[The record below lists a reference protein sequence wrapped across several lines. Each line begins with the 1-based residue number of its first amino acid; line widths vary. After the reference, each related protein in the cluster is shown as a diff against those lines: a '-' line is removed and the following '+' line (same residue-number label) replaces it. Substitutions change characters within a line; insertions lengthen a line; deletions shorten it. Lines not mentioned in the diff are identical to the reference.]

1 MDEPEV
7 IAPRPADE
15 SVIETRYWHTLDDGR
30 VQCDVCPR
38 ACKLRDGQR
47 GLCFVR
53 GAEAGR
59 IKLFSY
65 GRSSGFCIDPIEKKP
80 LNHFLPGTSVLSFGT
95 AGCNLACKFC
105 FSPDTPIAT
114 TDGMR
119 PIADLFERCEEKI
132 LRDDGKI
139 GLPSSL
145 TVWTRAGKAARVS
158 KVFVHSYAGDLLS
171 LKAACCPAIL
181 LTPNHKVFAAHRS
194 NLDDVRLLEAAKL
207 STDHYLV
214 VPKRQ
219 AGHGGRIDVAEVLRA
234 LDSNARAP
242 RTRRIPHE
250 LLTMALQ
257 ATGTSADIGRTLG
270 YHPAYVRKLR
280 GLLARGSLD
289 NLEGSRG
296 ICLHLEAGRV
306 KFRGER
312 GVGVPEQLDLTPDL
326 AWLLGFYCAEG
337 SIGEHPDRPNSFQLV
352 FSCGHHEI
360 DLVQH
365 TARLLTTWFAV
376 RPVIVTRRT
385 TLTVEVR
392 STSTARLFEALCGR
406 GAKNKKVPG
415 QLLHAPAPVIR
426 AFLDGYISGD
436 GYRAPTHVVCGTV
449 SRNLALGLYELGLH
463 LDLLPTFFVHEP
475 APTTIIEQREVSQA
489 TAFIVKLKRDRYEQR
504 PSPGPERTSWRDAGE
519 RFLVPVRSAVPVPY
533 VGEVYNLEVDDPDH
547 SYLAPFIAV
556 SNCQNW
562 DMSKSREMDT
572 LADSASP
579 EDLATAARRLGS
591 ASVAFTYN
599 DPVVFMEYAIDTAQA
614 YREAGIRSVAVTAGY
629 MCPEPRAE
637 FYRHMDAANVDLKG
651 FTERFYYKV
660 CGGELAAVLGTL
672 EYLKHE
678 TKVWFEITT
687 LLIPGENDS
696 DGEIDEMTQWIAQKL
711 GPDVPLH
718 FTAFHPDWKMLD
730 KPPTPPATLTR
741 ARRIALAN
749 GLHFVYT
756 GNVHDR
762 EGGSTWCPRCGTC
775 VIERD
780 CYQLGDWKLTESGA
794 CQSCGTQVPGVFV
807 GAPGD
812 WGARRLGVRLAPRRH
827 RAS

>member
-1 MDEPEV
+1 MEEPEA
-7 IAPRPADE
+7 IEPRPADE
-15 SVIETRYWHTLDDGR
+15 SVIETRYWHTLEDGR

-65 GRSSGFCIDPIEKKP
+65 GRSSGFCVDPIEKKP

-105 FSPDTPIAT
+105 FSPETPIAT

-119 PIADLFERCEEKI
+119 PIADLFEGCGERI
-132 LRDDGKI
+132 FRDDGKI
-139 GLPSSL
+139 GLPDSL
-145 TVWTRAGKAARVS
+145 TVWTREGKEARVS
-158 KVFVHSYAGDLLS
+158 KVFVHPYAGDLLS
-171 LKAACCPAIL
+171 LTAAGCPPIL
-181 LTPNHKVFAAHRS
+181 LTPNHKVFAAHRT
-194 NLDDVRLLEAAKL
+194 NPEEVRLVAAANICA
-207 STDHYLV
+207 DHYLV
-214 VPKRQ
+214 VPKKR
-219 AGHGGRIDVAEVLRA
+219 ATHGARIDLTE
-234 LDSNARAP
+234 ARDFGG
-242 RTRRIPHE
+242 HF
-250 LLTMALQ
+250 
-257 ATGTSADIGRTLG
+257 
-270 YHPAYVRKLR
+270 
-280 GLLARGSLD
+280 LA
-289 NLEGSRG
+289 
-296 ICLHLEAGRV
+296 
-306 KFRGER
+306 
-312 GVGVPEQLDLTPDL
+312 
-326 AWLLGFYCAEG
+326 
-337 SIGEHPDRPNSFQLV
+337 
-352 FSCGHHEI
+352 
-360 DLVQH
+360 
-365 TARLLTTWFAV
+365 
-376 RPVIVTRRT
+376 
-385 TLTVEVR
+385 
-392 STSTARLFEALCGR
+392 
-406 GAKNKKVPG
+406 
-415 QLLHAPAPVIR
+415 
-426 AFLDGYISGD
+426 
-436 GYRAPTHVVCGTV
+436 
-449 SRNLALGLYELGLH
+449 
-463 LDLLPTFFVHEP
+463 
-475 APTTIIEQREVSQA
+475 
-489 TAFIVKLKRDRYEQR
+489 
-504 PSPGPERTSWRDAGE
+504 
-519 RFLVPVRSAVPVPY
+519 PVRSSERVPY
-533 VGEVYNLEVDDPDH
+533 LGEVYNLEVDDPDH

-579 EDLATAARRLGS
+579 EDLAAAARRLGS

-614 YREAGIRSVAVTAGY
+614 CREAGIRSVAVTAGY
-629 MCPEPRAE
+629 MCPQPRAE

-660 CGGELAAVLGTL
+660 CGGELAPVLETL

-678 TKVWFEITT
+678 TNVWFEITT

-696 DGEIDEMTQWIAQKL
+696 DGEIDQMTQWIAQRL

-730 KPPTPPATLTR
+730 KSPTPPATLTR

-762 EGGSTWCPRCGTC
+762 EGGSTWCPKCGTR

-780 CYQLGDWKLTESGA
+780 WYQLGNWKLTDSGA
-794 CQSCGTQVPGVFV
+794 CQNCGTQIPGVFA

-812 WGARRLGVRLAPRRH
+812 WGARRLGVRLAPRKR